1 MPSVGTY
8 GFFSVSE
15 FTKLKMYVDSNI
27 FDESGSWVLYFLMQN
42 NSVIVERRKLKTYT
56 RLKML

>member
-15 FTKLKMYVDSNI
+15 FIKLKMYVDSNI